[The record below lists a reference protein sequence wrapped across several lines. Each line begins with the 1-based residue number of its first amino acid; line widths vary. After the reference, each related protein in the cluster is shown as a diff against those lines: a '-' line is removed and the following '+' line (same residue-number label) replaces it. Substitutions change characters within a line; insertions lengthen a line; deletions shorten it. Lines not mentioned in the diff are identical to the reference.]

1 MKSGLKLYSPP
12 SYKRLTPEARAEII
26 NGCGAANA
34 RFDFIPDKI
43 YGLDISEAC
52 NIHDY
57 MYHIAEPT
65 NEAKIE
71 ADRIFLNN
79 LLRIIEF
86 YTTSSML
93 KKLRRSRAKKYYKAV
108 KAYGGPAF
116 WDDKN
121 DENDGSELK

>member
-1 MKSGLKLYSPP
+1 MKPELKLYSPP
-12 SYKRLTPEARAEII
+12 SYKRLTSEERDEIV
-26 NGCGAANA
+26 NGCGAAGA
-34 RFDFIPDKI
+34 KFDFIPDNI
-43 YGLDISEAC
+43 YRLNISEAC
-52 NIHDY
+52 NIHDF
-57 MYHIAEPT
+57 MYHIAEAT

-86 YTTSSML
+86 NTKSPTL

-121 DENDGSELK
+121 EEEVVV